1 MARKSSPKRGPKKDK
16 AKSAIVVEASVVSSK
31 KKTKKN
37 VRPATPIETELWTD
51 DSKNDASLVPSDPLL
66 LYLSEIRKYPLLT
79 KDEEQEL
86 TLRYHKNRDPI
97 AAEKLVTSNLRFV
110 VKIALEYSKYGA
122 KIMDVIQEGNVG
134 LMHAVKEFN
143 PYKGVRLI
151 TYAVWWIRGY
161 IRDYLLKQ
169 YSVVKIG
176 TTRNQKKLF
185 YRLQKEQQKMESL
198 GQEAP
203 LALLSSRLD
212 VSEKDVQIMN
222 QRMRNRDI
230 SLDAPLDDESGT
242 HLIDLQSDGSESP
255 DRQIENNQL
264 VELLKTKVAEIK
276 PSLNDKEL
284 AILEERILSD
294 EPKTLQE
301 IGDRFGITRE
311 RARQLEE
318 RLIKNLKESFFK

>member
-1 MARKSSPKRGPKKDK
+1 MARKAPPKKKKTPKDV
-16 AKSAIVVEASVVSSK
+16 VVEAKVVSSK
-31 KKTKKN
+31 TRTKKIKTSRPVDAEIWVN
-37 VRPATPIETELWTD
+37 DEVRAESSAVVT
-51 DSKNDASLVPSDPLL
+51 SDPLL
-66 LYLSEIRKYPLLT
+66 LYLNEIRKYPLLT
-79 KDEEQEL
+79 KEEEGEL
-86 TLRYHKNRDPI
+86 ALRYHKSKDPL

-122 KIMDVIQEGNVG
+122 KVMDVIQEGNVG

-198 GQEAP
+198 GQDAP

-212 VSEKDVQIMN
+212 VSEKDVEIMN
-222 QRMRNRDI
+222 QRMRNRDV
-230 SLDAPLDDESGT
+230 SLDAPLDDEGNG
-242 HLIDLQSDGSESP
+242 HLIDLQVDGTDSP
-255 DRQIENNQL
+255 DRQLENQEL
-264 VELLKTKVAEIK
+264 VELLKEKVEEIK
-276 PSLNDKEL
+276 PSLNEKEL

-318 RLIKNLKESFFK
+318 RLIKNLKESFFKD